1 MRYGTCLFVRFLIVV
16 FPSDQK
22 ESFLMVF
29 ELTDV
34 SLLQSGAFIDGKV
47 CESISGSRVDVID
60 PATSKIIGSVPEMNG
75 EDSRKAIAA
84 AETAL
89 ATWRTTTAT
98 VRSKHLHAWHR
109 HVTDSAEDL
118 AQLITAECGK
128 PLSESRGE
136 VAYAASFLEWYAEE
150 AKRAYGDIIP
160 PHQEDKRLLVIRQP
174 IGVAAAITPWNFP
187 AAMILR
193 KVAAALAAGCTM
205 VVKPAPQTPLTAL
218 ALHVLADRSGLPPG
232 VLNTITGSIDSS
244 RQIGSAIC
252 ESPTVRAI
260 SFTGS
265 TAAGVSLA
273 QQAAGTVKKVSLELG
288 GNASF
293 IVFDDANIE
302 EAVQGAL
309 AAKFRNSGQTCVCA
323 NRFFVQSGVHDRFVK
338 LFTAAVAQLRVGPG
352 SEPDVTVGPLIDDRA
367 YEKVRGIVADALACG
382 AQVTIGGSQDSM
394 EGRFFPPTVLTS
406 ANPQMRLATEE
417 IFGPVAP
424 VFKFETE
431 EEVLQLANHTEFGLA
446 SYFYSQ
452 DINRCFRVAEAI
464 ECGMVGINT
473 GMLSTAVAPFGGVKN
488 SGVGREGGKYGLD
501 EYQELKYICLGG
513 VH

>member
-1 MRYGTCLFVRFLIVV
+1 
-16 FPSDQK
+16 
-22 ESFLMVF
+22 MVF
-29 ELTDV
+29 KLNDV
-34 SLLQSGAFIDGKV
+34 SLLQSEAFIGGKQ

-60 PATSKIIGSVPEMNG
+60 PATSETIGSVPEMNG
-75 EDSRKAIAA
+75 EDARRAIIAA
-84 AETAL
+84 EAAM

-98 VRSKHLHAWHR
+98 VRSERLQAWHR
-109 HVTDSAEDL
+109 HVMDSAEDL

-128 PLSESRGE
+128 PLNESRGE

-193 KVAAALAAGCTM
+193 KVAAAVAAGCTM

-218 ALHVLADRSGLPPG
+218 AIHVLADRSGLPAG

-252 ESPTVRAI
+252 ESPTVRAL

-265 TAAGVSLA
+265 TPAGVSLA
-273 QQAAGTVKKVSLELG
+273 QQAATTVKKVSLELG

-293 IVFDDANIE
+293 IVFDDADIE
-302 EAVQGAL
+302 SAVQGAL

-323 NRFFVQSGVHDRFVK
+323 NRFFVQGGVYDRFVEE
-338 LFTAAVAQLRVGPG
+338 FTAAVGELRVGPG
-352 SEPDVTVGPLIDDRA
+352 TEPNVSVGPLIDYRA
-367 YEKVRGIVADALACG
+367 LKKVKALVDDAVSCG
-382 AQVTIGGSQDSM
+382 AEVTVGGNAEPTNGQ
-394 EGRFFPPTVLTS
+394 FFPPTVLTS
-406 ANPQMRLATEE
+406 ATTQMRLATEE

-424 VFKFETE
+424 IFRFDSE
-431 EEVLQLANHTEFGLA
+431 EEVLQLANRTEFGLA

-452 DINRCFRVAEAI
+452 DVNRCFRVAEAI
-464 ECGMVGINT
+464 ECGMVGVNT
-473 GMLSTAVAPFGGVKN
+473 GMLSTVVAPFGGVKS
-488 SGVGREGGKYGLD
+488 SGVGREGGRYGLD

-513 VH
+513 VR

>member
-1 MRYGTCLFVRFLIVV
+1 
-16 FPSDQK
+16 
-22 ESFLMVF
+22 MVF
-29 ELTDV
+29 ELTDA
-34 SLLQSGAFIDGKV
+34 SLLQSGACIAGKV

-60 PATSKIIGSVPEMNG
+60 PATSEIIGSVPEMNG
-75 EDSRKAIAA
+75 EDARKAIAA

-89 ATWRTTTAT
+89 ATWRTTTAA
-98 VRSKHLHAWHR
+98 VRSERLHAWHR
-109 HVTDSAEDL
+109 HVMESKEDL

-128 PLSESRGE
+128 PIAESRGE

-232 VLNTITGSIDSS
+232 VLNTITGSIESS

-252 ESPTVRAI
+252 ESPTVRAL

-265 TAAGVSLA
+265 TPAGVSLA
-273 QQAAGTVKKVSLELG
+273 QQAATTVKKVSLELG

-293 IVFDDANIE
+293 IVFDDADIQS
-302 EAVQGAL
+302 AVQGAL

-323 NRFFVQSGVHDRFVK
+323 NRFFVQSGVHDTFVEA
-338 LFTAAVAQLRVGPG
+338 FTAAVAQLRVGPG
-352 SEPDVTVGPLIDDRA
+352 SEPDVSVGPLIDDRA
-367 YEKVRGIVADALACG
+367 HEKVKALVADAVACG
-382 AQVTIGGSQDSM
+382 AEVVVGGSSDSTS
-394 EGRFFPPTVLTS
+394 GRFYPPTVLTS
-406 ANPQMRLATEE
+406 ATPQMRLATEE

-424 VFKFETE
+424 VFRFESE
-431 EEVLQLANHTEFGLA
+431 EEVLQLANRTEFGLA

-473 GMLSTAVAPFGGVKN
+473 GMLSTVVAPFGGVKS
-488 SGVGREGGKYGLD
+488 SGIGREGGRYGLD
-501 EYQELKYICLGG
+501 EYQELKYICFGG
-513 VH
+513 VR

>member
-1 MRYGTCLFVRFLIVV
+1 
-16 FPSDQK
+16 
-22 ESFLMVF
+22 MVF
-29 ELTDV
+29 KLNDV
-34 SLLQSGAFIDGKV
+34 SLLQSGAFIGGKQ
-47 CESISGSRVDVID
+47 CESISGSRVDVMD
-60 PATSKIIGSVPEMNG
+60 PATSETIGSVPEMNG
-75 EDSRKAIAA
+75 EDARRAIAA
-84 AETAL
+84 AEAAMT
-89 ATWRTTTAT
+89 TWRTTTAT
-98 VRSKHLHAWHR
+98 VRSERLQAWHR
-109 HVTDSAEDL
+109 HVIDSAEDL

-128 PLSESRGE
+128 PLNESRGE

-150 AKRAYGDIIP
+150 ARRAYGAIIP

-193 KVAAALAAGCTM
+193 KVAAAVAAGCTM

-232 VLNTITGSIDSS
+232 VLNTITGSIESS
-244 RQIGSAIC
+244 RQIGTAIC
-252 ESPTVRAI
+252 ESPTVRAL

-265 TAAGVSLA
+265 TPAGVSLA
-273 QQAAGTVKKVSLELG
+273 QQAATTVKKVSLELG

-293 IVFDDANIE
+293 IVFDDADIQS
-302 EAVQGAL
+302 AVQGAL
-309 AAKFRNSGQTCVCA
+309 VAKFRNSGQTCVCA
-323 NRFFVQSGVHDRFVK
+323 NRFFIQSGVHDRFVK
-338 LFTAAVAQLRVGPG
+338 EFTTAVAELQVGPG
-352 SEPDVTVGPLIDDRA
+352 ADPNVSVGPLIDDCA
-367 YEKVRGIVADALACG
+367 YEKVRGIVADAVACG
-382 AQVTIGGSQDSM
+382 AQVAIGGSRDST

-431 EEVLQLANHTEFGLA
+431 EEVLQLANQTEFGLA

-473 GMLSTAVAPFGGVKN
+473 GMLSTAVAPFGGVKS

-501 EYQELKYICLGG
+501 EYQEIKYMCLGG
-513 VH
+513 VQ

>member
-1 MRYGTCLFVRFLIVV
+1 
-16 FPSDQK
+16 
-22 ESFLMVF
+22 MVF
-29 ELTDV
+29 ELTDA
-34 SLLQSGAFIDGKV
+34 SLLQSGACIAGKV

-60 PATSKIIGSVPEMNG
+60 PATSEIIGSVPEMNG
-75 EDSRKAIAA
+75 EDARKAIAA

-89 ATWRTTTAT
+89 ATWRTTTAA
-98 VRSKHLHAWHR
+98 VRSERLHAWHR
-109 HVTDSAEDL
+109 HVMESKEDL

-128 PLSESRGE
+128 PIAESRGE

-232 VLNTITGSIDSS
+232 VLNTITGSIVSS

-252 ESPTVRAI
+252 ESPTVRAL

-265 TAAGVSLA
+265 TPAGVSLA
-273 QQAAGTVKKVSLELG
+273 QQAATTVKKVSLELG

-293 IVFDDANIE
+293 IVFDDADIQS
-302 EAVQGAL
+302 AVQGAL

-323 NRFFVQSGVHDRFVK
+323 NRFFVQSGVHDTFVEA
-338 LFTAAVAQLRVGPG
+338 FTAAVAQLRVGPG
-352 SEPDVTVGPLIDDRA
+352 SDPEVSVGPLIDDRA
-367 YEKVRGIVADALACG
+367 HEKVKALVADAVACG
-382 AQVTIGGSQDSM
+382 AEVAVGGSPDSTS
-394 EGRFFPPTVLTS
+394 GRFYPPTVLTS
-406 ANPQMRLATEE
+406 ATPQMRLATAE

-424 VFKFETE
+424 VFRFESE
-431 EEVLQLANHTEFGLA
+431 EEVLQLANRTEFGLA

-473 GMLSTAVAPFGGVKN
+473 GMLSTVVAPFGGVKS
-488 SGVGREGGKYGLD
+488 SGIGREGGRYGLD

-513 VH
+513 VR

>member
-1 MRYGTCLFVRFLIVV
+1 
-16 FPSDQK
+16 
-22 ESFLMVF
+22 MVF
-29 ELTDV
+29 ELTDA
-34 SLLQSGAFIDGKV
+34 SLLQTGACIAGKV

-60 PATSKIIGSVPEMNG
+60 PATSEIIGSVPEMNG
-75 EDSRKAIAA
+75 EDARKAIAA
-84 AETAL
+84 AEKAL
-89 ATWRTTTAT
+89 ATWRTTTAA
-98 VRSKHLHAWHR
+98 VRSERLQAWHR
-109 HVTDSAEDL
+109 HVMESKEDL

-128 PLSESRGE
+128 PIAESRGE

-150 AKRAYGDIIP
+150 AKRAYGDVIP

-232 VLNTITGSIDSS
+232 VLNTITGSIESS

-252 ESPTVRAI
+252 ESPTVRAL

-265 TAAGVSLA
+265 TPAGVSLA
-273 QQAAGTVKKVSLELG
+273 QQAATTVKKVSLELG

-293 IVFDDANIE
+293 IVFDDADIQS
-302 EAVQGAL
+302 AVQGAL

-323 NRFFVQSGVHDRFVK
+323 NRFFVQSGVHDTFVEA
-338 LFTAAVAQLRVGPG
+338 FTAAVAQLRVGPG
-352 SEPDVTVGPLIDDRA
+352 SEPDVSVGPLIDDRA
-367 YEKVRGIVADALACG
+367 HEKVKALVADAVACG
-382 AQVTIGGSQDSM
+382 AEVAVGGSSDSTS
-394 EGRFFPPTVLTS
+394 GRFYPPTVLTS
-406 ANPQMRLATEE
+406 ATPQMRLATEE

-424 VFKFETE
+424 VFRFESE
-431 EEVLQLANHTEFGLA
+431 EEVLQLANRTEFGLA

-473 GMLSTAVAPFGGVKN
+473 GMLSTVVAPFGGVKS
-488 SGVGREGGKYGLD
+488 SGIGREGGRYGLD

-513 VH
+513 VR

>member
-1 MRYGTCLFVRFLIVV
+1 ML
-16 FPSDQK
+16 
-22 ESFLMVF
+22 

-34 SLLQSGAFIDGKV
+34 SLVQSEANIGGKV
-47 CESISGSRVDVID
+47 SESISGSRVDVID
-60 PATSKIIGSVPEMNG
+60 PATSEIIGSVPEMNG
-75 EDSRKAIAA
+75 EDARRAIAA

-89 ATWRTTTAT
+89 ATWGTTTAA
-98 VRSKHLHAWHR
+98 VRSERLHAWHR
-109 HVTDSAEDL
+109 HVMDSTEDL
-118 AQLITAECGK
+118 ARLITAECGK

-136 VAYAASFLEWYAEE
+136 VAYAASFLQWYAEE

-160 PHQEDKRLLVIRQP
+160 PHQKDKRLLVIRQP

-193 KVAAALAAGCTM
+193 KAAAALAAGCTM

-232 VLNTITGSIDSS
+232 VLNTITGSIESS

-252 ESPTVRAI
+252 ESPTVRAL

-265 TAAGVSLA
+265 TPAGVSLA
-273 QQAAGTVKKVSLELG
+273 QQAATTVKKVSLELG

-293 IVFDDANIE
+293 IVFDDADIE
-302 EAVQGAL
+302 SAVQGAL

-323 NRFFVQSGVHDRFVK
+323 NRFFVQSGVHDTFVEA
-338 LFTAAVAQLRVGPG
+338 FTAAVSQLRVGPG
-352 SEPDVTVGPLIDDRA
+352 SKPDISVGPLIDDRA
-367 YEKVRGIVADALACG
+367 HEKVKSLVADAVACG
-382 AQVTIGGSQDSM
+382 AEIAVGGSSVSKN
-394 EGRFFPPTVLTS
+394 GRFYPPTVLTS
-406 ANPQMRLATEE
+406 VTPQMRLATEE

-424 VFKFETE
+424 VFKFESE
-431 EEVLQLANHTEFGLA
+431 EEVLQLANRTEFGLA

-473 GMLSTAVAPFGGVKN
+473 GMLSTVVAPFGGVKS
-488 SGVGREGGKYGLD
+488 SGIGREGGRYGLD

-513 VH
+513 VE